1 MKDKPIKK
9 TKKRGYFL
17 YNFVKITGS
26 PTLLWMRPK
35 VLSIGNTKPKNIK
48 GGAIIAAN
56 HNSFCDPIFCLC
68 VFWRRPLHFIATKDL
83 YRTKIMN
90 FFLRH
95 VHCIQVDKENFSM
108 ACFHEVKEVLEE
120 DKLVMIYPEG
130 GINVESNE
138 LLSFKSGAILMAHKA
153 NKPIIPMY
161 IVKGKK
167 WYNRWHCVMGDP
179 VDVRALCGQ
188 FPTLDKINQ
197 ISDLLKE
204 KEEELKNYYMRS
216 KKK

>member
-48 GGAIIAAN
+48 GGAIIVAN

-204 KEEELKNYYMRS
+204 KEEELKNYYIRS